1 MAPAADSWNS
11 FVRGLR
17 SEQVID
23 VAVETVEA
31 PERAGQMEV
40 PALPNAPIMP
50 NQQSASVEDQQL
62 TP

>member
-23 VAVETVEA
+23 VVAEPVGTVE
-31 PERAGQMEV
+31 PESQKAA
-40 PALPNAPIMP
+40 ALPSPVIEIETRP
-50 NQQSASVEDQQL
+50 LQ
-62 TP
+62 